1 MKNLFSLVFIAVL
14 SLSTAAQGNLQF
26 NQVLK
31 VSDQVQTVPVGKVWK
46 VVSYWQGNLN
56 VTSNTQ
62 TTCSNN
68 SRHTPF
74 ILDGQIYYLF
84 RNVST
89 GSSNFLIAPSNELPL
104 WLPAGTTLQTQCSK
118 DFLSVIEFNIVP

>member
-1 MKNLFSLVFIAVL
+1 MKYLLSLLFLSFL
-14 SLSTAAQGNLQF
+14 SLSAFAQGNLQF
-26 NQVLK
+26 NRVLK
-31 VSDQVQTVPVGKVWK
+31 VSDQAQTVPAGKVWK

-62 TTCSNN
+62 STCANN

-74 ILDGQIYYLF
+74 ILDGEVYYLF

-89 GSSNFLIAPSNELPL
+89 GSSNFLIAPSNELPM
-104 WLPAGTTLQTQCSK
+104 WLPAGSTLQTQCSK